1 MRIVIQRV
9 LEAEVKVEG
18 VVKGAISQ
26 GLMVLLGI
34 ETTDT
39 DHDIDWLVNKLVNL
53 RIFND
58 SNGVMNQSLLTI
70 EGELLVISQFTLMAA
85 SKKGNRPSYIRAAKH
100 EIAIPLYEK
109 FLRLSEFKL
118 GKKVTSGVF
127 GADMKLGLINDGPV
141 TLILDSKNRE

>member
-58 SNGVMNQSLLTI
+58 SNGVMNKSLLAI

-109 FLRLSEFKL
+109 FLRLSELKL
-118 GKKVTSGVF
+118 GKKVASGVF

>member
-9 LEAEVKVEG
+9 LEAEVKVEV
-18 VVKGAISQ
+18 VVKGSISQ

-58 SNGVMNQSLLTI
+58 SNGVMNQSLLAI

-109 FLRLSEFKL
+109 FLRLSELKL
-118 GKKVTSGVF
+118 RKKVASGVF

>member
-109 FLRLSEFKL
+109 FLRLSELKL
-118 GKKVTSGVF
+118 GKKVASGVF

>member
-9 LEAEVKVEG
+9 LEAEVKVEV
-18 VVKGAISQ
+18 VVKGSISQ

-58 SNGVMNQSLLTI
+58 SNGVMNQSLLAI
-70 EGELLVISQFTLMAA
+70 EGELLVISQFTLLAA
-85 SKKGNRPSYIRAAKH
+85 SKKGNRPSYIRVAKH

-109 FLRLSEFKL
+109 FLRISELKL
-118 GKKVTSGVF
+118 GKKVVSGVF
-127 GADMKLGLINDGPV
+127 GAHMKLSLINDGPV

>member
-9 LEAEVKVEG
+9 LEAEVKVEV
-18 VVKGAISQ
+18 VVKGSISQ

-58 SNGVMNQSLLTI
+58 SNGVMNQSLLAI

-100 EIAIPLYEK
+100 EIAIPFYEK
-109 FLRLSEFKL
+109 FLRLSELKL
-118 GKKVTSGVF
+118 GKKVASGVF

>member
-9 LEAEVKVEG
+9 LEAEVKVEV
-18 VVKGAISQ
+18 VVKGSISQ

-58 SNGVMNQSLLTI
+58 SNGVMNQSLLAI

-109 FLRLSEFKL
+109 FLRLSELKL
-118 GKKVTSGVF
+118 GKKVASGVF
-127 GADMKLGLINDGPV
+127 GANMKLGLINDGPV

>member
-58 SNGVMNQSLLTI
+58 SNGVMNQSLLAI

-118 GKKVTSGVF
+118 GKKVASGVF

>member
-58 SNGVMNQSLLTI
+58 SNGVMNQSLLSI
-70 EGELLVISQFTLMAA
+70 
-85 SKKGNRPSYIRAAKH
+85 
-100 EIAIPLYEK
+100 
-109 FLRLSEFKL
+109 
-118 GKKVTSGVF
+118 
-127 GADMKLGLINDGPV
+127 
-141 TLILDSKNRE
+141 

>member
-58 SNGVMNQSLLTI
+58 SNGVMNQSLLAI

-109 FLRLSEFKL
+109 FLRLSELKL
-118 GKKVTSGVF
+118 GKKVASGVF
-127 GADMKLGLINDGPV
+127 GANMKLGLINDGPV

>member
-18 VVKGAISQ
+18 VVKGTISQ

-58 SNGVMNQSLLTI
+58 SNGVMNQSLLAI

-109 FLRLSEFKL
+109 FLRLSELKL
-118 GKKVTSGVF
+118 GKKVASGVF

>member
-9 LEAEVKVEG
+9 LEAEVKVEV
-18 VVKGAISQ
+18 VVKGSISQ

-58 SNGVMNQSLLTI
+58 SNGVMNQSLLAI

-109 FLRLSEFKL
+109 FLRLSELKL
-118 GKKVTSGVF
+118 GKKVASGVF

-141 TLILDSKNRE
+141 TLILDSQNRE